1 MGSAVHGN
9 DVKRRQLMSTVTGQI
24 EAISTKYG
32 KFSIMVN
39 DNWYGTKQEWAPN
52 PLPDRGDVVEFDD
65 GGKNFLKKLRIKSSG
80 GGSSA
85 SSSAAPAGGKRFS
98 TLGVEL
104 GHAANLAMDVTL
116 AQVSPE
122 KEEDFWKAFDRNTDI
137 AFKLMQRKR
146 EVYEADQNDKPA
158 EEAKIKAVEDRLN
171 GTVKSDESDIF

>member
-1 MGSAVHGN
+1 
-9 DVKRRQLMSTVTGQI
+9 MSTVTGQI

-52 PLPDRGDVVEFDD
+52 PLPNRGDVVEFDD
-65 GGKNFLKKLRIKSSG
+65 GGKNFLKKLRIKSAGS
-80 GGSSA
+80 GSSA
-85 SSSAAPAGGKRFS
+85 SASSAPAGGKRFS

-104 GHAANLAMDVTL
+104 GHAANLAMQVTL
-116 AQVSPE
+116 TQVPSE

-146 EVYEADQNDKPA
+146 EAYEADQNDKPA
-158 EEAKIKAVEDRLN
+158 EEAKIKAVGR
-171 GTVKSDESDIF
+171 SS

>member
-1 MGSAVHGN
+1 
-9 DVKRRQLMSTVTGQI
+9 MSTVNGTV

-52 PLPDRGDVVEFDD
+52 PLPNRGDVVEFDD

-80 GGSSA
+80 GGTTP
-85 SSSAAPAGGKRFS
+85 SAAPAGGKRFS

-104 GHAANLAMDVTL
+104 GHAANLAMEATL
-116 AQVSPE
+116 AQVDPT
-122 KEEDFWKAFDRNTDI
+122 KEEEFWKAFDRNTDI

-146 EVYEADQNDKPA
+146 EVYEAEQNDKPA
-158 EEAKIKAVEDRLN
+158 EEAKIKAVEERLS
-171 GTVKSDESDIF
+171 GSAKSDESDHDVF